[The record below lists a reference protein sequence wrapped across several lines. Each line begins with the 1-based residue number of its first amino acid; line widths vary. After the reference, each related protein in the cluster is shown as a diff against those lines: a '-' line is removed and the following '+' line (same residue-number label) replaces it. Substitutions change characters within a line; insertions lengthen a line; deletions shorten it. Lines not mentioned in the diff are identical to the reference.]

1 MPAMEIHFIG
11 SETPD
16 NFSGGLCDEYR
27 LSAIGS
33 LSELA
38 AAARTISANHP
49 GCRALFT
56 LDDRH
61 QARYTSGHAANN
73 LDLADA
79 CEEELAA
86 LPAECFED
94 GEYLGYLCTKAE
106 FGICLRNFRAAVA
119 PATFEGAC
127 AHGLALDEQ
136 ALQEWLDYQQHPV
149 TLLDQPV
156 SALVVPVEQSYDTLA
171 AFPNGY
177 FTSDLDPAQNHAV
190 ARQLAQN
197 HGYELMGVGA
207 SYLGFWRAQAAD
219 AALAQAL
226 AQDLC
231 ALYNV
236 ADRPRMAAVFAEA
249 IIGRAHVWLR
259 YTE

>member
-1 MPAMEIHFIG
+1 MPAMDIQFIG

-27 LSAIGS
+27 ISAIGS
-33 LSELA
+33 LNELS
-38 AAARTISANHP
+38 AAARTINANHP
-49 GCRALFT
+49 GCRVLFT

-61 QARYTSGHAANN
+61 QARYTSGHAANT
-73 LDLADA
+73 LDLGNA
-79 CEEELAA
+79 CEQELAA
-86 LPAECFED
+86 LPPECFEN

-106 FGICLRNFRAAVA
+106 FGICLRNFRAVVA

-127 AHGLALDEQ
+127 AHGLTLDEQ
-136 ALQEWLDYQQHPV
+136 AVQEWLDYQQHPL

-156 SALVVPVEQSYDTLA
+156 SALVVPVEQSHDALA

-190 ARQLAQN
+190 ARRLAQN

-207 SYLGFWRAQAAD
+207 SYLGFWRAEAAD
-219 AALAQAL
+219 AVVAQAL
-226 AQDLC
+226 AQDFC

-236 ADRPRMAAVFAEA
+236 AERSRMAAVFAEA
-249 IIGRAHVWLR
+249 IVGRDYVWLR